1 MKRPLFLS
9 LAAICLLIIGLASSI
24 DLSNL
29 HNYELQAKPNFINK
43 DNTPPTNPITDE
55 QATLG
60 RVLFYDKQL
69 SANNTIACASCH
81 LQAFAF
87 SDTAVRSIGL
97 DGELTGR
104 HSMRLVNARFGT
116 NPRFFWDERSPS
128 LEHQTTQPIQDHVE
142 MGFSGTA
149 GQPDMDSLLRKLAGL
164 SYYPQLFQFAF
175 GSPQITEA
183 KMQQALAQFVRSIQS
198 FDSKFDIGRAQVQ
211 GQGMP
216 FPNFTADEN
225 AGKQLFLMPPGP
237 GGGVGCQ
244 GCHRLPEFDI
254 DPNTLNNGVIGKA
267 GDQLGTD
274 VTNTR
279 APSLRNL
286 VNPAGELNGPLM
298 HTGSFT
304 SIEQV
309 IEHYNLVPQSP
320 ANTNLDPRLSG
331 PGGNLQL
338 TALEKSQ
345 LAAFLRTLT
354 GIDVY
359 TNPKWSDPF
368 DANGNITILGL
379 NSSIYQQRPEKF
391 VVYPN
396 PATDHIRMKL
406 PEGRYNVHLYSI
418 SGQLLYSGNVEASE
432 SIDLPSFATGFMLLQ
447 AVDQNS
453 GWMYQARL
461 LKR

>member
-1 MKRPLFLS
+1 MKRPLLLAIAALS
-9 LAAICLLIIGLASSI
+9 ALILSLASSI
-24 DLSNL
+24 DLRNL
-29 HNYELQAKPNFINK
+29 YNYEAQGKPSFINK
-43 DNTPPTNPITDE
+43 DNTPPTNPITDA

-87 SDTAVRSIGL
+87 SDTAVQSLGL
-97 DGELTGR
+97 DGERTGR

-116 NPRFFWDERSPS
+116 NPRFFWDERSPT
-128 LEHQTTQPIQDHVE
+128 LEHQSTQPVQDHVE
-142 MGFSGTA
+142 MGFSGAA
-149 GQPDMDSLLRKLAGL
+149 GQPDIDSLLRKLVEL
-164 SYYPQLFQFAF
+164 TYYPQLFQFAF

-183 KMQQALAQFVRSIQS
+183 KIQQALTQFIRSIQS

-225 AGKQLFLMPPGP
+225 AGKQLFMHTQGM
-237 GGGVGCQ
+237 GVPGCQ
-244 GCHRLPEFDI
+244 SCHRMPEFDI
-254 DPNTLNNGVIGKA
+254 DPNARNNGVIGKA
-267 GDQLGTD
+267 GNQLGID
-274 VTNTR
+274 LANTR
-279 APSLRNL
+279 SPSLRNL
-286 VNPAGELNGPLM
+286 VNPAGDLNGPLM
-298 HTGSFT
+298 HTGSFS

-309 IEHYNLVPQSP
+309 IEHYNLIPQSP

-331 PGGNLQL
+331 TGGNLQL
-338 TALEKSQ
+338 TAIQKSQ

-354 GIDVY
+354 GVDVY

-379 NSSIYQQRPEKF
+379 NSSIYQSRAEKF
-391 VVYPN
+391 TVYPN
-396 PATDHIRMKL
+396 PASDYIRMQL
-406 PEGRYNVHLYSI
+406 PEGQYNVHLYSMN
-418 SGQLLYSGNVEASE
+418 GQLLYSGNLASHE
-432 SIDLPSFATGFMLLQ
+432 RIELPGFADGFMLLQ
-447 AVDQNS
+447 AVNQNS
-453 GWMYQARL
+453 GWMYQARF

>member
-9 LAAICLLIIGLASSI
+9 LVALLLLIIGMASSI
-24 DLSNL
+24 DLSNFY
-29 HNYELQAKPNFINK
+29 NYEAQGKPNFINK
-43 DNTPPTNPITDE
+43 DNTPATNPITDE

-69 SANNTIACASCH
+69 STNNTIACASCH
-81 LQAFAF
+81 IQAFAF
-87 SDTAVRSIGL
+87 SDTAAQSIGL

-142 MGFSGTA
+142 MGFSGTI
-149 GQPDMDSLLRKLAGL
+149 GQPDMDSLLRKMAGL

-175 GSPQITEA
+175 GSPQITEV
-183 KMQQALAQFVRSIQS
+183 KIQQALAQFIRSIQS

-225 AGKQLFLMPPGP
+225 AGKQIFMHAQGMGTP
-237 GGGVGCQ
+237 GCQ
-244 GCHRLPEFDI
+244 SCHRMPEFDI
-254 DPNTLNNGVIGKA
+254 DPNSLNNGVIGKA
-267 GDQLGTD
+267 GNQTGIDL
-274 VTNTR
+274 TNTR

-286 VNPAGELNGPLM
+286 VNPSGDLNGPLM

-309 IEHYNLVPQSP
+309 IEHYNLIPQTP
-320 ANTNLDPRLSG
+320 GNTNLDPRLTG

-338 TALEKSQ
+338 SALQKSQ

-354 GIDVY
+354 GVDVY

-379 NSSIYQQRPEKF
+379 NSSIYQSRAEKF
-391 VVYPN
+391 TVYPN
-396 PATDHIRMKL
+396 PASDFIRMQL

-418 SGQLLYSGNVEASE
+418 SGQLLYSGNLEPHE
-432 SIDLPSFATGFMLLQ
+432 RIELPGFAAGFMLLQ
-447 AVDQNS
+447 AVDQNT
-453 GWMYQARL
+453 GWLYQARF
-461 LKR
+461 LKQ

>member
-1 MKRPLFLS
+1 MKRPLHLS
-9 LAAICLLIIGLASSI
+9 LATLLLLIIGMASSI

-29 HNYELQAKPNFINK
+29 YNYEAQGKPSFINK
-43 DNTPPTNPITDE
+43 DNTPPNNPITDE

-81 LQAFAF
+81 IQAFAF

-104 HSMRLVNARFGT
+104 HSMRLVNARFGS
-116 NPRFFWDERSPS
+116 NPRFFWDERSAS

-142 MGFSGTA
+142 MGFSGTN
-149 GQPDMDSLLRKLAGL
+149 GQPDLDSLLRKMARL

-183 KMQQALAQFVRSIQS
+183 RMQQALAQFVRSIQS

-225 AGKQLFLMPPGP
+225 AGKQIFMHAQGMGTP
-237 GGGVGCQ
+237 GCQ
-244 GCHRLPEFDI
+244 SCHRMPEFDI
-254 DPNTLNNGVIGKA
+254 DPNSLNNGVIGKA
-267 GDQLGTD
+267 GNQTGTD
-274 VTNTR
+274 LTNTR

-286 VNPAGELNGPLM
+286 VNLMGALNGPLM

-309 IEHYNLVPQSP
+309 IEHYNLIPQSP
-320 ANTNLDPRLSG
+320 GNTNLDPRLAG

-338 TALEKSQ
+338 TAQQKNQ

-354 GIDVY
+354 GVDVY

-368 DANGNITILGL
+368 DANGSITILGL
-379 NSSIYQQRPEKF
+379 NSSIYQSRAEKF
-391 VVYPN
+391 TVYPN
-396 PATDHIRMKL
+396 PASDYIRMQL
-406 PEGRYNVHLYSI
+406 PEGQYNVHLYSI
-418 SGQLLYSGNVEASE
+418 RGQLLYSGNLASHE
-432 SIDLPSFATGFMLLQ
+432 RIELPGFADGFMLLQ
-447 AVDQNS
+447 AVNQNT
-453 GWMYQARL
+453 GWLYQARF
-461 LKR
+461 LKQ

>member
-1 MKRPLFLS
+1 MKRPLHLS
-9 LAAICLLIIGLASSI
+9 LATLLLLIIGMASSI

-29 HNYELQAKPNFINK
+29 YNYEAQGKPSFINK
-43 DNTPPTNPITDE
+43 DNTPPNNPITDE

-81 LQAFAF
+81 IQAFAF

-104 HSMRLVNARFGT
+104 HSMRLVNARFGS
-116 NPRFFWDERSPS
+116 NPRFFWDERSAS
-128 LEHQTTQPIQDHVE
+128 LEHQTTQPSQDHVE
-142 MGFSGTA
+142 MGFSGTN
-149 GQPDMDSLLRKLAGL
+149 GQPDLDSLLRKMARL

-183 KMQQALAQFVRSIQS
+183 RMQQALAQFVRSIQS

-225 AGKQLFLMPPGP
+225 AGKQIFMHAQGMGTP
-237 GGGVGCQ
+237 GCQ
-244 GCHRLPEFDI
+244 SCHRMPEFDI
-254 DPNTLNNGVIGKA
+254 DPNSLNNGVIGKA
-267 GDQLGTD
+267 GNQTGTD
-274 VTNTR
+274 LTNTR

-286 VNPAGELNGPLM
+286 VNPMGALNGPLM

-309 IEHYNLVPQSP
+309 IEHYNLIPQSP
-320 ANTNLDPRLSG
+320 GNTNLDPRLTG

-338 TALEKSQ
+338 TAQQKNQ

-354 GIDVY
+354 GVDVY

-368 DANGNITILGL
+368 DANGSITILGL
-379 NSSIYQQRPEKF
+379 NSSIYQSRAEKF
-391 VVYPN
+391 TVYPN
-396 PATDHIRMKL
+396 PASDYIRMQL
-406 PEGRYNVHLYSI
+406 PEGQYNVHLYSI
-418 SGQLLYSGNVEASE
+418 SGQLLYSGNLASHE
-432 SIDLPSFATGFMLLQ
+432 RIELPGFADGFMLLQ
-447 AVDQNS
+447 AVNQNT
-453 GWMYQARL
+453 GWLYQARF
-461 LKR
+461 LKQ